1 MSLALSI
8 LCVSVGSGGLLARG
22 LATGDTGFAR
32 DPGRG
37 LGVSIV
43 PSLVRQAVWQTVTR

>member
-22 LATGDTGFAR
+22 LARGDTGSVR

-37 LGVSIV
+37 LGVSVV
-43 PSLVRQAVWQTVTR
+43 PSLLLPAVWQTVAR